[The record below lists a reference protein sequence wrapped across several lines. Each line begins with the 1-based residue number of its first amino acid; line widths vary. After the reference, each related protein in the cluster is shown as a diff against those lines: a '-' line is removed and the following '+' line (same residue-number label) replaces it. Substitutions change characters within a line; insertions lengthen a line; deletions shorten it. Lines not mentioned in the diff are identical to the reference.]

1 MAELG
6 RAALLVTLGLVMYA
20 LVAGAAGAHLGRRRL
35 ALSAQNAL
43 VAAFFST
50 LVASAVLLGA
60 LLRHDF
66 SFTYVARTTSED
78 LPTAYTISAFW
89 GGQEGS
95 LLLWLLVLTGF
106 GAAAVRLNR
115 GWARDLIVWVVPV
128 FAAVAV
134 FFAFLLVAVASPF
147 VMQAAPADG
156 AGMTPSLQNPYMLA
170 HPPLLYLGYVGL
182 TVPFAFCLGALLAGR
197 PDERWLVATRRWTL
211 FAWTALGIGQL
222 LGAHWAYVEVGWGG
236 YYAWDPVE
244 NAALMPWLAA
254 TAFLHSVM
262 VQEKRGI
269 LRVWNVLLVILAF
282 SLSLFGTFLTR
293 SGVVNSIHSF
303 TQSSIG
309 PWFLAFIALTVAV
322 SLAVVFWRLPLLRSQ
337 TRLESPV
344 SREAAFLYNNLLL
357 LALCL
362 TILWGVVYPLI
373 SEAVR
378 GEAVVLGRAYYD
390 FFLRIFGLP
399 LLLLMGIGPL
409 IAWRRASFASLV
421 TTFRWPVLAALATG
435 AALLV
440 LGAGSSVPGLVA
452 YTFSAFV
459 AATIVMEFARGTRA
473 RKALGASSWPNAFF
487 SLLGRNRRRYG
498 GYVVHASIVLLAVGI
513 AGSSAFDKAADAK
526 LRPGE
531 SMAVGD
537 YNLRYEALDERQTS
551 NATEIRAQLAVS
563 RGDRDLG
570 TLEAGKNAYTVEQQ
584 LSNEVGIR
592 SDPLTGEDLFVI
604 TEQIDPDGTVYF
616 RVFVKPLVNLIWIA
630 GLVFVMGSLIALW
643 PDAREQRRLVERT
656 REIGL
661 PATR

>member
-1 MAELG
+1 MPELG
-6 RAALLVTLGLVMYA
+6 RAALVVTLGLSTYA
-20 LVAGAAGAHLGRRRL
+20 LIAGAASAYLGRRRL

-43 VAAFFST
+43 IAAFFST
-50 LVASAVLLGA
+50 LVASAVLLAA

-66 SFTYVARTTSED
+66 SFTYVARTTSEA

-95 LLLWLLVLTGF
+95 LLLWLLILTGF

-115 GWARDLIVWVVPV
+115 GWARDLLVWVVPV

-134 FFAFLLVAVASPF
+134 FFSFLGVAVASPF
-147 VMQAAPADG
+147 ETQPAPPDG

-211 FAWTALGIGQL
+211 FAWAALGVGQL

-262 VQEKRGI
+262 IQEKRGM
-269 LRVWNVLLVILAF
+269 LRVWNVLLVVLAF
-282 SLSLFGTFLTR
+282 SLALFGTFLTR

-309 PWFLAFIALTVAV
+309 AWFLAFIGLTIGV
-322 SLAVVFWRLPLLRSQ
+322 SLAIVFRRLPQLRSP
-337 TRLESPV
+337 TKLESPI

-362 TILWGVVYPLI
+362 SILWGVVYPLL

-378 GEAVVLGRAYYD
+378 GEAVVLGRSYYD

-409 IAWRRASFASLV
+409 VAWRRASLASLL
-421 TTFRWPVLAALATG
+421 TTFRWPTLVALATG
-435 AALLV
+435 AALLL
-440 LGAGSSVPGLVA
+440 LGAGSSVPGLIA

-473 RKALGASSWPNAFF
+473 RKALGAASWPGAFF

-513 AGSSAFDKAADAK
+513 AGSSAFDNVAEAK
-526 LRPGE
+526 LRRGD
-531 SMAVGD
+531 SMEIGK
-537 YNLRYEALDERQTS
+537 YNLTYQALDERQVE
-551 NATEIRAQLAVS
+551 NATQIRATLAVT

-570 TLEAGKNAYTVEQQ
+570 TIEAGKNAYTVEQQ
-584 LSNEVGIR
+584 VSNEVGIR
-592 SDPLTGEDLFVI
+592 SDKLTGEDLFVI
-604 TEQIDPDGTVYF
+604 AEQIDPDGTVYF
-616 RVFVKPLVNLIWIA
+616 RVFVKPLVNLIWLA
-630 GLVFVMGSLIALW
+630 GLVFVVGSLIALW